1 MYTVTC
7 LSGMLEIMLTDSEL
21 HSEGRVWL
29 INLVLGFVGGAAV
42 WLPSL
47 WAASRSLRRGWLE
60 IRCGEKNGVTPSV
73 LRLSSGRMS
82 CLPASERIRM
92 RIASHKHHCPPSLSL
107 FLPHPT
113 PTWEP
118 LSQTLPL
125 KWEGS
130 EPRTLAQQRAEA
142 DEHADCLYT

>member
-1 MYTVTC
+1 
-7 LSGMLEIMLTDSEL
+7 MLEIMLTDSEL

-29 INLVLGFVGGAAV
+29 INLVLGFVDGAAV

-60 IRCGEKNGVTPSV
+60 RRCGEKNGVTPSV
-73 LRLSSGRMS
+73 PPLSSGRMS

-107 FLPHPT
+107 FLPHPSHT
-113 PTWEP
+113 HKLNFSHWQPNTYK
-118 LSQTLPL
+118 LNITILTLKIAHNPP
-125 KWEGS
+125 KEYSYMFGMYGK
-130 EPRTLAQQRAEA
+130 RV
-142 DEHADCLYT
+142 